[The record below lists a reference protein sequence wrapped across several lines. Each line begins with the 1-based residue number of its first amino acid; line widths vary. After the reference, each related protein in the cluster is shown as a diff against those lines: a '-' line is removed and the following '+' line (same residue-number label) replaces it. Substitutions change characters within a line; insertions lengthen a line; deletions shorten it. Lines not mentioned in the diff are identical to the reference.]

1 MKNFFLLL
9 CLILFFGCSKEVSES
24 KKSTFFDN
32 HSNKIWYAE
41 FNYDLNQTEYEYI
54 QFNNYL
60 SSVGSTFINV
70 CEIISDNPR
79 NLSLNWGDNFS
90 FFEDY
95 CENYNVELV
104 ENSPDKL
111 VYIASYFTGEIQ
123 ENNCINLVLQNLNQ
137 NPQRVTWTVN
147 EDVLSVSHENEESI
161 ETFFIQVEDYDSA
174 CFN

>member
-9 CLILFFGCSKEVSES
+9 CLILFFGCSKEESES

-60 SSVGSTFINV
+60 SSAGSTFINV

>member
-1 MKNFFLLL
+1 M
-9 CLILFFGCSKEVSES
+9 
-24 KKSTFFDN
+24 
-32 HSNKIWYAE
+32 
-41 FNYDLNQTEYEYI
+41 NQTEYEYI

-60 SSVGSTFINV
+60 SSAGSTFINV

-123 ENNCINLVLQNLNQ
+123 
-137 NPQRVTWTVN
+137 
-147 EDVLSVSHENEESI
+147 
-161 ETFFIQVEDYDSA
+161 
-174 CFN
+174 